1 MLATVVAKRA
11 GIDGND
17 GRSEAPIQQQISS
30 LPFESNDHGQCSRRV
45 RECRG
50 GREKASGEI
59 RGVSTASSSST
70 AIGRI
75 RAVIPYN
82 DACQAS
88 TMHTLIDTNMCI

>member
-1 MLATVVAKRA
+1 M
-11 GIDGND
+11 
-17 GRSEAPIQQQISS
+17 
-30 LPFESNDHGQCSRRV
+30 

-59 RGVSTASSSST
+59 RGVSTASST

>member
-1 MLATVVAKRA
+1 M
-11 GIDGND
+11 
-17 GRSEAPIQQQISS
+17 
-30 LPFESNDHGQCSRRV
+30 